1 MRRRRLYLLEKALE
15 ARKELGERK
24 RKDTLIALSRALQ
37 KLSRMV
43 RFDEVYVFGS
53 LAKPYRYSDRSDVD
67 VAFVGLRDEDF
78 FTAMAFLS
86 QELETD
92 VDVVQLEASPL
103 NERIRKEGILI
114 WKGGA

>member
-1 MRRRRLYLLEKALE
+1 MRRRRLYLLEEALQ
-15 ARKELGERK
+15 ARKELRERK

-43 RFDEVYVFGS
+43 HFDEVYVFGS
-53 LAKPYRYSDRSDVD
+53 LAKPHRYHGRSDVD

-103 NERIRKEGILI
+103 REKIRKEGILI

>member
-1 MRRRRLYLLEKALE
+1 
-15 ARKELGERK
+15 
-24 RKDTLIALSRALQ
+24 
-37 KLSRMV
+37 
-43 RFDEVYVFGS
+43 
-53 LAKPYRYSDRSDVD
+53 VD

-103 NERIRKEGILI
+103 REKIRKEGIPI